1 MAKRKTRL
9 MLVWLSGLLLLTQAC
24 RSSGDTI
31 PPEIE
36 LEVARAGEAAAVE
49 LTTQLKAH
57 LQEALAQGDL
67 TAAFEACAVLAQPL
81 TAEVQ
86 EKFPQ
91 GVSVKR
97 ASSRF
102 RNPANA
108 PDEWEA
114 RALAFFE
121 TQLAESGELPEH
133 FCQHDRERGEYR
145 YNRPLIVQ
153 NLCLQCHGS
162 PDRMDPS
169 VVSSLLE
176 NYPEDRAVG
185 YAEGDFR
192 GIIRV
197 SIPEDTIQDEAD
209 R

>member
-1 MAKRKTRL
+1 MDKQKTSL
-9 MLVWLSGLLLLTQAC
+9 ASVLLSGLLLLFPAC
-24 RSSGDTI
+24 SSSGDTI
-31 PPEIE
+31 PPKIE
-36 LEVARAGEAAAVE
+36 QEVVRVGEAAAAE
-49 LTTQLKAH
+49 LMTQLKAH

-81 TAEVQ
+81 TDEVQ
-86 EKFPQ
+86 ETLSP
-91 GVSVKR
+91 GVSLKR
-97 ASSRF
+97 ASGRF

-133 FCQHDRERGEYR
+133 FCQHDRENGAYR

-153 NLCLQCHGS
+153 KLCLRCHGS

-185 YAEGDFR
+185 YGEGDFR

-197 SIPEDTIQDEAD
+197 SIPEDAIAME
-209 R
+209 RKP

>member
-1 MAKRKTRL
+1 MVKRKARL

-24 RSSGDTI
+24 RSSGGTI

-36 LEVARAGEAAAVE
+36 QEVVRVGEAAAAE
-49 LTTQLKAH
+49 LMTQLKAH

-67 TAAFEACAVLAQPL
+67 PAAFEACAVLAQPL
-81 TAEVQ
+81 TAEVR
-86 EKFPQ
+86 EKLPP
-91 GVSVKR
+91 GVSLKR
-97 ASSRF
+97 ASNRF

-121 TQLAESGELPEH
+121 TQLAENGELPGN
-133 FCQHDRERGEYR
+133 FCQYDREERTYR
-145 YNRPLIVQ
+145 YNRPLTVQ
-153 NLCLQCHGS
+153 KLCLRCHGS

-169 VVSSLLE
+169 VLRSLLE

-197 SIPEDTIQDEAD
+197 SIPEDTIDKEGEQ
-209 R
+209 